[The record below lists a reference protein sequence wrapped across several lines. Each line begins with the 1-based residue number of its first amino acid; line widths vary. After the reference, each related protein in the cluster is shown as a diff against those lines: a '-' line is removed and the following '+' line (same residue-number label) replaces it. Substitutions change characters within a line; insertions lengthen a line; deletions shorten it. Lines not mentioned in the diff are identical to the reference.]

1 MFRHAGLEEPA
12 PYAIRGHPEGL
23 ESTGF
28 WLESTPMKIGAG
40 MTILIDG
47 VIYKRTLIRRRH
59 LTILQAVILGLA
71 QGLGE
76 FLPISSSAHLV
87 LIPWLLR
94 WTDPGLTF
102 DVALHAGT
110 LVAVVLYFWKDW
122 WQLILKGFTDVRSV
136 KGRLFWYLVVATV
149 PGAIVGFLLEKKAE
163 TLFRSPVLI
172 AIMLIFMGIF
182 LYWADRRSS
191 KKIEIN
197 NITFGTSLFIGIS
210 QALAIIPGVSR
221 SGITITTGLLMG
233 LNREGAARFSFL
245 LSTPIIFGAAMVKLP
260 GLISDP
266 SAITLDFTIGMAV
279 SCITGIASIGFL
291 LRYVQTKDFLPFA
304 WYRFVLG
311 ALVIIITMVRV

>member
-1 MFRHAGLEEPA
+1 
-12 PYAIRGHPEGL
+12 
-23 ESTGF
+23 
-28 WLESTPMKIGAG
+28 
-40 MTILIDG
+40 
-47 VIYKRTLIRRRH
+47 
-59 LTILQAVILGLA
+59 LTIRQAVILGLA

-102 DVALHAGT
+102 DVALHVGT

-122 WQLILKGFTDVRSV
+122 WQLIIKGFTEPRSV
-136 KGRLFWYLVVATV
+136 KGRFFWYLVAASV
-149 PGAIVGFLLEKKAE
+149 PGAIGGFLLEKKAE
-163 TLFRSPVLI
+163 TIFRSPILI
-172 AIMLIFMGIF
+172 AIMLIVMGIL

-191 KKIEIN
+191 RKIELN
-197 NITFGTSLFIGIS
+197 QITFGTSLFIGIS

-221 SGITITTGLLMG
+221 SGITMTTGLLMG

-260 GLISDP
+260 GVISD
-266 SAITLDFTIGMAV
+266 SSVITLDFTIGMAV
-279 SCITGIASIGFL
+279 SCMTGIASIGFL

-304 WYRFVLG
+304 WYRFILG
-311 ALVIIITMVRV
+311 AVVIMVTMVRL

>member
-1 MFRHAGLEEPA
+1 
-12 PYAIRGHPEGL
+12 
-23 ESTGF
+23 
-28 WLESTPMKIGAG
+28 
-40 MTILIDG
+40 
-47 VIYKRTLIRRRH
+47 
-59 LTILQAVILGLA
+59 VILGLA

-102 DVALHAGT
+102 DVALHVGT
-110 LVAVVLYFWKDW
+110 LVAVLIYFWKDW
-122 WQLILKGFTDVRSV
+122 WQLIIKGFTDPRSV
-136 KGRLFWYLVVATV
+136 KGRMFWYLVAASV
-149 PGAIVGFLLEKKAE
+149 PGALSGFLLEDKAE
-163 TLFRSPVLI
+163 TVFRSPILI
-172 AIMLIFMGIF
+172 ATMLIVMGIL
-182 LYWADRRSS
+182 LYWADRRSA

-221 SGITITTGLLMG
+221 SGITMTTGLLMG

-260 GLISDP
+260 GVISN
-266 SAITLDFTIGMAV
+266 SSVINVNFAIGMLV

-304 WYRFVLG
+304 WYRFILG
-311 ALVIIITMVRV
+311 ALVIMITMVRL

>member
-1 MFRHAGLEEPA
+1 
-12 PYAIRGHPEGL
+12 
-23 ESTGF
+23 
-28 WLESTPMKIGAG
+28 
-40 MTILIDG
+40 
-47 VIYKRTLIRRRH
+47 
-59 LTILQAVILGLA
+59 LTILEVVILGLA

-87 LIPWLLR
+87 LIPWLFG

-102 DVALHAGT
+102 DVALHVGT

-122 WQLILKGFTDVRSV
+122 WQLITKGFTDVRSV

-149 PGAIVGFLLEKKAE
+149 PGAIGGFLLEKKAE
-163 TLFRSPVLI
+163 TLFRSPILI
-172 AIMLIFMGIF
+172 ATMLILMGIL

-197 NITFGTSLFIGIS
+197 HITFGTSLFIGIS

-221 SGITITTGLLMG
+221 SGITMTTGLWMG
-233 LNREGAARFSFL
+233 LTREGAARFSFL

-260 GLISDP
+260 GVISN
-266 SAITLDFTIGMAV
+266 SSVITLDFTIGMAV

-291 LRYVQTKDFLPFA
+291 LRYVQTKDFLPFV
-304 WYRFVLG
+304 WYRFILG
-311 ALVIIITMVRV
+311 AVVIMITMVRW

>member
-1 MFRHAGLEEPA
+1 
-12 PYAIRGHPEGL
+12 
-23 ESTGF
+23 
-28 WLESTPMKIGAG
+28 
-40 MTILIDG
+40 
-47 VIYKRTLIRRRH
+47 

>member
-1 MFRHAGLEEPA
+1 M
-12 PYAIRGHPEGL
+12 
-23 ESTGF
+23 
-28 WLESTPMKIGAG
+28 
-40 MTILIDG
+40 
-47 VIYKRTLIRRRH
+47 
-59 LTILQAVILGLA
+59 TILQAVILGLA

-102 DVALHAGT
+102 DVALHVGT

-122 WQLILKGFTDVRSV
+122 WQLIIKGFTDVRSV

-149 PGAIVGFLLEKKAE
+149 PGAIAGFLLEKKAE
-163 TLFRSPVLI
+163 TLFRSPLLI
-172 AIMLIFMGIF
+172 AIMLILMGIF
-182 LYWADRRSS
+182 LYWSDHRSS
-191 KKIEIN
+191 KNMEMN
-197 NITFGTSLFIGIS
+197 NITFRTSLLIGIS

-221 SGITITTGLLMG
+221 SGITMTTGLLMG
-233 LNREGAARFSFL
+233 LTREGAARFSFL

-266 SAITLDFTIGMAV
+266 SAITIDFTIGMAV
-279 SCITGIASIGFL
+279 SCIAGIASIGFL

-304 WYRFVLG
+304 WYRFTLG
-311 ALVIIITMVRV
+311 ALVIMITMIRW